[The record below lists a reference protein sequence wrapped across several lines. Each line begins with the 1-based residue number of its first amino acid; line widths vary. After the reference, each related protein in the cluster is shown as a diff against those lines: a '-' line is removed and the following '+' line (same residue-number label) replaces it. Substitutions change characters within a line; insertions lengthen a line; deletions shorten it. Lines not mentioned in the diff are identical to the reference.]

1 MAFCAVLVCR
11 KNLVTPI
18 LASKSLAKYIIKQC
32 TKFLR
37 HVIQLIRITMM
48 RYLIICMLLGVMTP
62 VLLAQPTA
70 TTMPAPAAT
79 TPAPATPANTT
90 VAPQSIQFSG
100 LLVTD
105 DGKGMIPVP
114 YATVFLP
121 DKRRGTYSD
130 HRGFF
135 TMVVHKGDKVQFN
148 YLGLQS
154 RTVTIPD
161 TLTQD
166 RYSVVQFLPQDSFTL
181 PTTVI
186 FAWPSREHF
195 KIEFLKMDVTPELQ
209 RIAATNLANEY
220 LADARK
226 NEEIVPFAGPESG
239 NFYLRQQAREYT
251 YIGQTPPM
259 NIFSPIA
266 WAQFF
271 RDWKDGKFK
280 KKD

>member
-1 MAFCAVLVCR
+1 MRHLLLCIISVL
-11 KNLVTPI
+11 T
-18 LASKSLAKYIIKQC
+18 AGTAW
-32 TKFLR
+32 
-37 HVIQLIRITMM
+37 
-48 RYLIICMLLGVMTP
+48 
-62 VLLAQPTA
+62 AQPTA
-70 TTMPAPAAT
+70 TTMPAPAQ
-79 TPAPATPANTT
+79 PANTT
-90 VAPQSIQFSG
+90 VQPKEQSIQFSG

-105 DGKGMIPVP
+105 DGKGMVPVP
-114 YATVFLP
+114 YATVFMP
-121 DKRRGTYSD
+121 DKRRGCYSD

-135 TMVVHKGDKVQFN
+135 TLVVEKGDKVKFT
-148 YLGLQS
+148 YLGLQT
-154 RTVTIPD
+154 RTITIPD

-166 RYSVVQFLPQDSFTL
+166 RYSVVQFLPQDSITL

-209 RIAATNLANEY
+209 RIAATNLANDY

-226 NEEIVPFAGPESG
+226 NELVVPFSGPESG